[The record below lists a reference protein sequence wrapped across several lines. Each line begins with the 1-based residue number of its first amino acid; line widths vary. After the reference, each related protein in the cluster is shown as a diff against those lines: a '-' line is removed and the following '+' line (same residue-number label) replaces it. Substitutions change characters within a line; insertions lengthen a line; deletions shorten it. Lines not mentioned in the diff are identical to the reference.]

1 MLHSAQLLVSC
12 ALFITCAA
20 TPLMLTVQ
28 TQSQQ
33 HMLKLT
39 AQDTQHRLL
48 GAMEATQSSVVDVE
62 NVDALLP
69 YDITHVQGVPTS
81 FIFIFFF
88 FFCIIY
94 FS

>member
-48 GAMEATQSSVVDVE
+48 GAMEATQSSVVRQPSPISE
-62 NVDALLP
+62 RC
-69 YDITHVQGVPTS
+69 TS
-81 FIFIFFF
+81 SRMQ
-88 FFCIIY
+88 Y
-94 FS
+94 SGP